1 MESEEKKLISEQTQT
16 MKDLITE
23 LRNTYSALSVI
34 LPEIENTETAK
45 RIKAER
51 EAFVKRN
58 L

>member
-23 LRNTYSALSVI
+23 LRNTYSVLSVI
-34 LPEIENTETAK
+34 LPEIKKTDTVQ
-45 RIKAER
+45 RIKDER

>member
-1 MESEEKKLISEQTQT
+1 MENEEKKLISEQTQT

-23 LRNTYSALSVI
+23 LRNTYSVLSVI
-34 LPEIENTETAK
+34 LPEIKKTDTVQ
-45 RIKAER
+45 RIKDER